1 MSETLSIDCDSPDPE
16 LIRKVVQAIQKGAI
30 TAYPTETFYGLGAD
44 VTNDYAIKH
53 LFDLKRRDYG
63 NPIAV
68 IVADHDMLQEVVE
81 EIPDLAHELIERY
94 WPGPLT
100 ILFKTNEIISKWLTT
115 NTGKIGIRISS
126 HPIAAAITKQLG
138 KPLTTTSANP
148 SGFPPSFDV
157 KHLKNYFG
165 EKIDLIVDGGELY
178 PSRGS
183 TVVDVS
189 EEKVVVIREG
199 DIATDEIFSLLGHE
213 ENSVS

>member
-1 MSETLSIDCDSPDPE
+1 MSRILTIDPQSIDKS
-16 LIRKVVQAIQKGAI
+16 LIEEIVIAIGQGAI
-30 TAYPTETFYGLGAD
+30 TAYPTETFYGLGID

-68 IVADHDMLQEVVE
+68 IVADRDMLSEVVS
-81 EIPDLAHELIERY
+81 EIPHHAEPLMEKY

-100 ILFKTNEIISKWLTT
+100 ILFQTGKAISKALTT

-126 HPIAAAITKQLG
+126 HPIAQAITSRLG
-138 KPLTTTSANP
+138 KPLTTTSANLT
-148 SGFPPSFDV
+148 GFPPSFNV
-157 KHLKNYFG
+157 NHLKNYFG
-165 EKIDLIVDGGELY
+165 EKIDLIVDAGELL

-189 EEKVVVIREG
+189 EEKLVIIREG
-199 DIATDEIFSLLGHE
+199 DIPSEDIFELFHE
-213 ENSVS
+213 HP

>member
-1 MSETLSIDCDSPDPE
+1 MSEVLKVDLEKPDPQQIE
-16 LIRKVVQAIQKGAI
+16 KAVQAIRQGAI
-30 TAYPTETFYGLGAD
+30 AAYPTETFYGLGVD
-44 VTNDYAIKH
+44 VTNDYAIKR

-68 IVADHDMLQEVVE
+68 IVTDRDMLSEVVTD
-81 EIPDLAHELIERY
+81 IPELAHPLIERY

-100 ILFKTNEIISKWLTT
+100 ILFKTNEIISKALTT

-126 HPIAAAITKQLG
+126 HPIAAALTRKLG

-157 KHLKNYFG
+157 KHLKNYFS
-165 EKIDLIVDGGELY
+165 EKIDLIIDGGELI

-189 EEKVVVIREG
+189 EEKLVIIREG
-199 DIATDEIFSLLGHE
+199 DIQAEDIFSLIEGE
-213 ENSVS
+213 EDDS